1 MRFRVPGT
9 TVHARIAEPVVTTD
23 DQYDVVDFGL
33 EHEDGGIDSLAFG
46 GSFYSLK
53 RAVSNMN
60 NNADAK
66 SAEVTPT
73 DKEEAT
79 PEVVADTVTA

>member
-9 TVHARIAEPVVTTD
+9 TIHARIAEPVVTD
-23 DQYDVVDFGL
+23 DSQYDVIDFGL
-33 EHEDGGIDSLAFG
+33 EHEDGGIDSIAVG

-60 NNADAK
+60 DNADSKTEDTPVPAP
-66 SAEVTPT
+66 VTET
-73 DKEEAT
+73 A
-79 PEVVADTVTA
+79 PELVAV